1 MAQSKGDL
9 YTEANKLLS
18 KNGYLYDGR
27 PKKSFSKGQTFF
39 EKRIIKTPMGNGS
52 R

>member
-1 MAQSKGDL
+1 MAQTQ
-9 YTEANKLLS
+9 TELERMANELLN
-18 KNGYLYDGR
+18 KKGYLYDGR
-27 PKKSFSKGQTFF
+27 PKKSLSKGQRFF

>member
-9 YTEANKLLS
+9 YAEANKLLS

>member
-1 MAQSKGDL
+1 MTGKRKDL
-9 YTEANKLLS
+9 AEQADVLLAKS
-18 KNGYLYDGR
+18 GFLSDGR
-27 PKKSFSKGQTFF
+27 PKKSLSKGQRFF